1 MLPLFLLA
9 CAQGSALPVL
19 PFPCPLTRLVIWW
32 VMDTF
37 AGTRTRASVYGHFV
51 VLLPSGAR
59 KLCPIKVEV
68 CASVSISVS
77 ASNCSRKRLMANG
90 NYNLRQRAAKDST
103 AASWATC
110 RSSTQVSI
118 RCTSLCLYGE
128 NLPTHMLP
136 YPLPLSHF
144 VPPSSFVLEVA
155 FSSRFSFNPLLAR
168 SLKCGWRHDEATCR
182 VPPSAICKRCQ
193 TCHVGVAW
201 AKHIELVSC
210 LSCPIQ
216 LIKLQQSGQC
226 GVWVMCE

>member
-9 CAQGSALPVL
+9 CAQGSALPLL
-19 PFPCPLTRLVIWW
+19 PPPTLTRLVIWW
-32 VMDTF
+32 VMETF
-37 AGTRTRASVYGHFV
+37 AGFRTRASVYGHFV
-51 VLLPSGAR
+51 VLLPSAAR

-68 CASVSISVS
+68 CASVSVSVA

-90 NYNLRQRAAKDST
+90 NYNLRQRVAKDSS

-128 NLPTHMLP
+128 NLPAHMFPTLSSCLSSL
-136 YPLPLSHF
+136 LPLSLK
-144 VPPSSFVLEVA
+144 SLSASGSASASTLC
-155 FSSRFSFNPLLAR
+155 LAR

-193 TCHVGVAW
+193 TCHVGVAG
-201 AKHIELVSC
+201 AIHIELVSC
-210 LSCPIQ
+210 LCLGLFNLLNYSNADT
-216 LIKLQQSGQC
+216 
-226 GVWVMCE
+226 VAYE